1 MPLRRLP
8 PGFAGLQERLRGTTG
23 ADVLG
28 LSPSGSALI
37 GRGPCGAFRPVER
50 RGPPRLHGTLAAHAA
65 PDRARPERDDMK
77 IAVPKESRAEETRV
91 AITPDVV
98 KRLVQAEHEVVV
110 ETGAGA
116 LAAHPDS
123 EFEEAGASVGEGV
136 EAGAD
141 LVLRVNPPTP
151 EEVAR
156 IPEGAALISLLFP
169 LSEHDLVRSLAD
181 QKVTAYALDRVP
193 RITRAQSMDV
203 LSSQSTVAG
212 YMAVLMAATRTP
224 RFFPMLTT
232 AAGTIRPAKV
242 YVLGAGVAGL
252 QAIATARRLGAVVKA
267 YDIRAA
273 TREQVQSLGAD
284 FIDLPDLGDM
294 EDAGG
299 YARAL
304 TPEEV
309 AKQQAALGDVL
320 AEADVI
326 ITTALVPGRP
336 APKLITAEMAE
347 KLRSGTVVLD
357 MAAETGGNCEH
368 TKAGEDV
375 ELDGVLYLGPVNI
388 PARLPQHASQMFAKN
403 LLNLIKNLAPDGPLA
418 KDLDDDVT
426 VGCMITDGGE
436 VIEAATRD
444 AMGLGERPGP
454 AVEAPPDED
463 DAPPEGDAEAD
474 PGEDGGDDESSDD
487 REEGAEK

>member
-1 MPLRRLP
+1 
-8 PGFAGLQERLRGTTG
+8 
-23 ADVLG
+23 
-28 LSPSGSALI
+28 
-37 GRGPCGAFRPVER
+37 
-50 RGPPRLHGTLAAHAA
+50 
-65 PDRARPERDDMK
+65 MK
-77 IAVPKESRAEETRV
+77 IAVPKETRAGETRV

-98 KRLVQAEHEVVV
+98 RKLVQAEHEVVI
-110 ETGAGA
+110 EKDAGV
-116 LAAHPDS
+116 LAAHSDA
-123 EFEEAGASVGEGV
+123 EYEEAGATIGEGV

-141 LVLRVNPPTP
+141 LILRINPPTP
-151 EEVAR
+151 DEVGR
-156 IPEGAALISLLFP
+156 IPEGAATICLLFP
-169 LSEHDLVRSLAD
+169 LSEHDLVRSLAERNI
-181 QKVTAYALDRVP
+181 TAYALDRVP

-212 YMAVLMAATRTP
+212 YMAVLLAATRTP

-242 YVLGAGVAGL
+242 YVLGVGVAGL

-294 EDAGG
+294 EDEGG

-336 APKLITAEMAE
+336 APKLITEEMAA
-347 KLRSGTVVLD
+347 KLQSGAVVLD
-357 MAAETGGNCEH
+357 MAAETGGNCER
-368 TKAGEDV
+368 TKTGEDV
-375 ELDGVLYLGPVNI
+375 LADGVLYMGPVNL

-403 LLNLIKNLAPDGPLA
+403 LLNLIKNLAPEGDLA
-418 KDLDDDVT
+418 KDLEDDVT
-426 VGCMITDGGE
+426 LGCMITNGGE
-436 VIEAATRD
+436 VIEKATRE
-444 AMGLGERPGP
+444 AMGLGELP
-454 AVEAPPDED
+454 ED
-463 DAPPEGDAEAD
+463 DSADAPD
-474 PGEDGGDDESSDD
+474 GEDTAAEEPSDD
-487 REEGAEK
+487 REEGAAS